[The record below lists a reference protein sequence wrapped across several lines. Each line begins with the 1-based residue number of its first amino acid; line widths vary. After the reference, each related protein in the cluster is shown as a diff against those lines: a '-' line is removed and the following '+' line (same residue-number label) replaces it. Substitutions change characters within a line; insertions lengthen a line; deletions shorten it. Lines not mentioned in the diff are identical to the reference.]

1 MFPAGKKVL
10 FLKRSGGQ
18 YEGEWWPV
26 AGTSKVGEQPVQTA
40 LRELHEET
48 ALKAE
53 HLFDFGLEIP
63 HLNNT
68 KALSAFVALVDKTSL
83 VTLNFEHSQFRWM
96 DGKEALSSV
105 PKKSEVYLEHLC
117 KSFIDT
123 SPIKD
128 VEIYMGKETVG
139 LMDLDL

>member
-1 MFPAGKKVL
+1 MTPHRPVVGVIVYPVRVFPAGKKVL

-96 DGKEALSSV
+96 DDIRTMDYSFTILSIFRKE
-105 PKKSEVYLEHLC
+105 
-117 KSFIDT
+117 IT
-123 SPIKD
+123 
-128 VEIYMGKETVG
+128 
-139 LMDLDL
+139 